1 MLYNGILVSKVIHLQ
16 FRQIFAESL
25 RWKEAGAGDCG
36 FYYPIYMRSQ
46 ERGQLLPNG
55 IEYEHIDGDLS

>member
-1 MLYNGILVSKVIHLQ
+1 MLYNGILVSKVIH
-16 FRQIFAESL
+16 FAESL